1 MSAGWRSSRLSASK
15 DGKPVHAMANRL
27 TTQDA
32 SFYFLEASSTPMHLG
47 SLAVFRTPRS
57 GFSYENLLSLVEQR
71 LVLVPRY
78 RQKVREVAFGLAR
91 PVWVDDS
98 EFDITYHIRRSAL
111 PKPGSDD
118 QLHDLVARLTSR
130 PLDRTRPLW
139 EMYLVEGL
147 TKNRFAIF
155 TKSHSA
161 LVDGEKALEI
171 GQVILDASKSPPT
184 MAEELWMPA
193 REPRESALVLDAI
206 TEMIVRP
213 GESVEALKGAVAGVA
228 GVAEGAVKAAGKV
241 LSAVRTAAQTAPS
254 SPLNAPISRNRRF
267 AVAKTELADYRK
279 IHTRFDCSINDVV
292 LAVVTGALRNWLLS
306 RGEPVTA
313 SSTVRAMVPMS
324 VYVSDERAGYD
335 EYADRLSGSHAAGSL
350 EDGDRARS
358 DHAYGDTDHSPR
370 SEVSSFLVDLPVGEP
385 NAVVR
390 LSHIA
395 HATDAHAKQ
404 SPGVTAHTLMR
415 ISGFA
420 PASLHAMGAR
430 AGSRLSQ
437 RLFNLIITNAPGP
450 QFPLYVGGARM
461 LEMFPVS
468 PLFEN
473 QALSI
478 GLTSYDG
485 FVCFGLNADRGAMP
499 DVDVITALLLEAL
512 EELVDASNES
522 RV

>member
-1 MSAGWRSSRLSASK
+1 
-15 DGKPVHAMANRL
+15 MATRL

-32 SFYFLEASSTPMHLG
+32 SFYFLEASSSPMHLG
-47 SLAVFRTPRS
+47 SLAIFRTPRS
-57 GFSYENLLSLVEQR
+57 GFSHKSLLELVEER

-91 PVWVDDS
+91 PVWVDDP

-118 QLHDLVARLTSR
+118 QLHDLIARLTSR

-147 TKNRFAIF
+147 SKNRFAIF

-161 LVDGEKALEI
+161 LVDGETALEL
-171 GQVILDASKSPPT
+171 GQVILDASKSPPV

-193 REPRESALVLDAI
+193 REPKDTTLVLEAI

-213 GESVEALKGAVAGVA
+213 SEGVEVVRGAFRGITDVASEAVAA
-228 GVAEGAVKAAGKV
+228 TGKV
-241 LSAVRTAAQTAPS
+241 FSAVRKAAQVAPS
-254 SPLNAPISRNRRF
+254 SPLNTPISRNRRF
-267 AVAKTELADYRK
+267 AVAKTELSDYRK
-279 IHTRFDCSINDVV
+279 IHTRFGCSINDVV

-306 RGEPVTA
+306 RGEPVTE
-313 SSTVRAMVPMS
+313 SSTVRALVPMS
-324 VYVSDERAGYD
+324 VYVAIEAAGHL
-335 EYADRLSGSHAAGSL
+335 EHAARLTG
-350 EDGDRARS
+350 EPEAEVQ
-358 DHAYGDTDHSPR
+358 R

-390 LSHIA
+390 LSHISHATEA
-395 HATDAHAKQ
+395 HARQ
-404 SPGVTAHTLMR
+404 SPGVTAQTLMR

-420 PASLHAMGAR
+420 PASLHAMGVR
-430 AGSRLSQ
+430 AGSRLSK

-461 LEMFPVS
+461 LEMYPVP

-485 FVCFGLNADRGAMP
+485 SVYFGLNADRGAMP
-499 DVDVITALLLEAL
+499 DVDVVTALLLESL
-512 EELVDASNES
+512 EELIDASNES

>member
-1 MSAGWRSSRLSASK
+1 M
-15 DGKPVHAMANRL
+15 VNRL

-32 SFYFLEASSTPMHLG
+32 SFYFLEGSSTPMHLG

-57 GFSYENLLSLVEQR
+57 GFSYESLLSLVEQR

-78 RQKVREVAFGLAR
+78 RKKVREVAFGLAR
-91 PVWVDDS
+91 PVWVDDP

-111 PKPGSDD
+111 PTPGADD

-147 TKNRFAIF
+147 SKNRFAIF
-155 TKSHSA
+155 TKTHSA
-161 LVDGEKALEI
+161 LVDGEHALEI
-171 GQVILDASKSPPT
+171 GQVILDASKSPPE

-193 REPRESALVLDAI
+193 REPKESALVIDAI
-206 TEMIVRP
+206 TDMIVQP
-213 GESVEALKGAVAGVA
+213 SESVEVFRGAAANIAGTAGGVLKVV
-228 GVAEGAVKAAGKV
+228 GKV
-241 LSAVRTAAQTAPS
+241 LAAVRTAAQTAPS

-279 IHTRFDCSINDVV
+279 IHNRFDCSINDVV

-306 RGEPVTA
+306 RGEPVTE
-313 SSTVRAMVPMS
+313 SSAVRAMVPMS

-335 EYADRLSGSHAAGSL
+335 EYTDRLTGEPESRVQNAEG
-350 EDGDRARS
+350 GDVLATS
-358 DHAYGDTDHSPR
+358 R

-390 LSHIA
+390 LSQIA
-395 HATDAHAKQ
+395 HATAAHSKQ
-404 SPGVTAHTLMR
+404 SPGVTANTLMR
-415 ISGFA
+415 ISSFA
-420 PASLHAMGAR
+420 PATLHAMSAR

-461 LEMFPVS
+461 LEMFPIS

-499 DVDVITALLLEAL
+499 DVDVVTALLLESL
-512 EELVDASNES
+512 EELVDASNDS

>member
-1 MSAGWRSSRLSASK
+1 
-15 DGKPVHAMANRL
+15 MANRL

-47 SLAVFRTPRS
+47 SLAVFRTPRN
-57 GFSYENLLSLVEQR
+57 GFSYESLLSLVEQR

-78 RQKVREVAFGLAR
+78 RQKVRELAFGLAR

-98 EFDITYHIRRSAL
+98 DFDITYHIRRSAL
-111 PKPGSDD
+111 PKPGSDE

-147 TKNRFAIF
+147 SKNRFAIF

-161 LVDGEKALEI
+161 LVDGEKSLEI
-171 GQVILDASKSPPT
+171 GQVILDASKSPPA

-193 REPRESALVLDAI
+193 REPRESALVFDAI
-206 TEMIVRP
+206 TELIASPSEGLEVLR
-213 GESVEALKGAVAGVA
+213 GAAKGAAGIA
-228 GVAEGAVKAAGKV
+228 GGALGAAGKV
-241 LSAVRTAAQTAPS
+241 LSAVRTAAQVAPT

-267 AVAKTELADYRK
+267 AVAKTELSDYRK
-279 IHTRFDCSINDVV
+279 IHTRFECSINDVV

-324 VYVSDERAGYD
+324 VYVSDQRAGYD
-335 EYADRLSGSHAAGSL
+335 EYTDRIT
-350 EDGDRARS
+350 GDHETDAEQ
-358 DHAYGDTDHSPR
+358 DTDSAQA
-370 SEVSSFLVDLPVGEP
+370 SEVSSFLIDLPVGEL

-395 HATDAHAKQ
+395 HATEAHAKQ

-499 DVDVITALLLEAL
+499 DVDVITSLLFEAL
-512 EELVDASNES
+512 EELVDASNDS

>member
-1 MSAGWRSSRLSASK
+1 
-15 DGKPVHAMANRL
+15 MANRL

-32 SFYFLEASSTPMHLG
+32 SFYYLEASSTPMHLG

-57 GFSYENLLSLVEQR
+57 GFSYEKLLSLVEQR

-98 EFDITYHIRRSAL
+98 DFDITYHIRRSAL
-111 PKPGSDD
+111 PKPGTDE

-130 PLDRTRPLW
+130 PLDRSRPLW

-171 GQVILDASKSPPT
+171 GQVILDASKSPVA

-193 REPRESALVLDAI
+193 REPKESALVLDAI
-206 TEMIVRP
+206 TELIASP
-213 GESVEALKGAVAGVA
+213 NESVEVLRGAAAGLAGVA
-228 GVAEGAVKAAGKV
+228 GGVLAASGKV
-241 LSAVRTAAQTAPS
+241 FSLVRTAAQVAPS

-267 AVAKTELADYRK
+267 AVAKTELSDYRR
-279 IHTRFDCSINDVV
+279 IHTRFGCSINDVV

-324 VYVSDERAGYD
+324 VYVSDEGAGYD
-335 EYADRLSGSHAAGSL
+335 QYADRLSG
-350 EDGDRARS
+350 
-358 DHAYGDTDHSPR
+358 DHEGEPTDEQLR

-395 HATDAHAKQ
+395 HATEAHAKQ
-404 SPGVTAHTLMR
+404 SPGVTAQTLMT

-499 DVDVITALLLEAL
+499 DVDVITALLFEAL
-512 EELVDASNES
+512 EELIDASNES

>member
-1 MSAGWRSSRLSASK
+1 
-15 DGKPVHAMANRL
+15 MATRL
-27 TTQDA
+27 TAQDA
-32 SFYFLEASSTPMHLG
+32 SFYFLEASSSPMHLG
-47 SLAVFRTPRS
+47 SLAIFRTPRS
-57 GFSYENLLSLVEQR
+57 GFSYERLLSLVEQR
-71 LVLVPRY
+71 LALVPRY

-91 PVWVDDS
+91 PVWVDDA

-118 QLHDLVARLTSR
+118 QLHDLIARLTSR

-147 TKNRFAIF
+147 SKNRFAIF

-161 LVDGEKALEI
+161 LVDGEHALDI
-171 GQVILDASKSPPT
+171 GQVILDASKNPPP
-184 MAEELWMPA
+184 AVEELWMPA
-193 REPRESALVLDAI
+193 REPKDAALVIDAL
-206 TEMIVRP
+206 TELVVRP
-213 GESVEALKGAVAGVA
+213 GESLDALRGAMNGVAGVA
-228 GVAEGAVKAAGKV
+228 GDAVRAAGKV
-241 LSAVRTAAQTAPS
+241 AALLRTATQTAPS

-267 AVAKTELADYRK
+267 AVAKTELSDYRK
-279 IHTRFDCSINDVV
+279 IHNRFGCSINDVV

-324 VYVSDERAGYD
+324 VYVS
-335 EYADRLSGSHAAGSL
+335 ADRVGFG
-350 EDGDRARS
+350 DVGDRQAEPNE
-358 DHAYGDTDHSPR
+358 DDR
-370 SEVSSFLVDLPVGEP
+370 SEIASFLVDLPVGES

-395 HATDAHAKQ
+395 HATDAHANQ
-404 SPGVTAHTLMR
+404 SRGVTAQTLMR
-415 ISGFA
+415 ITGFA

-437 RLFNLIITNAPGP
+437 RVFNLIVTNAPGP

-461 LEMFPVS
+461 LEMYPVS

-473 QALSI
+473 QAMSI

-485 FVCFGLNADRGAMP
+485 FVFFGLNADRGAMP
-499 DVDVITALLLEAL
+499 DVDVVTALLHEAL

>member
-1 MSAGWRSSRLSASK
+1 
-15 DGKPVHAMANRL
+15 MANRL

-47 SLAVFRTPRS
+47 SLAVFRTPRN

-78 RQKVREVAFGLAR
+78 RQKVRELAFGLAR

-98 EFDITYHIRRSAL
+98 DFDITYHIRRSAL
-111 PKPGSDD
+111 PKPGSDE

-147 TKNRFAIF
+147 SKNRFAIF

-161 LVDGEKALEI
+161 LVDGEKSLEI
-171 GQVILDASKSPPT
+171 GQVILDASKSPPP

-206 TEMIVRP
+206 TELIASPSEGIEVLR
-213 GESVEALKGAVAGVA
+213 GAAKGALGIAG
-228 GVAEGAVKAAGKV
+228 GALGAASKV
-241 LSAVRTAAQTAPS
+241 LSAVRTAAQVAPA

-279 IHTRFDCSINDVV
+279 IHTRFECSINDVV

-313 SSTVRAMVPMS
+313 SSTIRAMVPMS
-324 VYVSDERAGYD
+324 VYVSDQQAGDD
-335 EYADRLSGSHAAGSL
+335 EY
-350 EDGDRARS
+350 
-358 DHAYGDTDHSPR
+358 TDNAQA
-370 SEVSSFLVDLPVGEP
+370 SEVSSFLIDLPVGEL

-395 HATDAHAKQ
+395 HATEAHAKQ
-404 SPGVTAHTLMR
+404 APGVTAHTLMR
-415 ISGFA
+415 VSGFA

-437 RLFNLIITNAPGP
+437 RLFNLIVTNAPGP

-499 DVDVITALLLEAL
+499 DVDVITALLFEAL
-512 EELVDASNES
+512 EELVDASNDS

>member
-1 MSAGWRSSRLSASK
+1 
-15 DGKPVHAMANRL
+15 MATRL

-32 SFYFLEASSTPMHLG
+32 SFYFLEASSSPMHLG
-47 SLAVFRTPRS
+47 SLATFRTPRS
-57 GFSYENLLSLVEQR
+57 GFSYESLLELVEER

-91 PVWVDDS
+91 PVWVDDPD
-98 EFDITYHIRRSAL
+98 FDITYHIRRSAL

-118 QLHDLVARLTSR
+118 QLHDLIARLTSR

-147 TKNRFAIF
+147 SKNRFAIF

-161 LVDGEKALEI
+161 LVDGEMALEL
-171 GQVILDASKSPPT
+171 GQVILDASKSPPV

-193 REPRESALVLDAI
+193 REPKDTTLVLDAI

-213 GESVEALKGAVAGVA
+213 SEGVEAVRGAFRSITDVASEAVAA
-228 GVAEGAVKAAGKV
+228 TGKV
-241 LSAVRTAAQTAPS
+241 FSAVRTAAQVAPS
-254 SPLNAPISRNRRF
+254 SPLNTPISRNRRF
-267 AVAKTELADYRK
+267 AVAKTELSDYRK
-279 IHTRFDCSINDVV
+279 IHTRFGCSINDVV

-306 RGEPVTA
+306 RGEPVTE
-313 SSTVRAMVPMS
+313 SSTVRALVPMS
-324 VYVSDERAGYD
+324 VYVSSESAGHL
-335 EYADRLSGSHAAGSL
+335 EHTARLTGEPEA
-350 EDGDRARS
+350 E
-358 DHAYGDTDHSPR
+358 TPR

-390 LSHIA
+390 LSHIS
-395 HATDAHAKQ
+395 HATEAHSRQ
-404 SPGVTAHTLMR
+404 SPGVTAQTLMR

-430 AGSRLSQ
+430 AGSRLSK

-461 LEMFPVS
+461 LEMYPVS

-485 FVCFGLNADRGAMP
+485 SVYFGLNADRGAMP
-499 DVDVITALLLEAL
+499 DVDVVTALLLESL
-512 EELVDASNES
+512 EELIDASNES

>member
-1 MSAGWRSSRLSASK
+1 
-15 DGKPVHAMANRL
+15 MANRL

-91 PVWVDDS
+91 PVWVDDPD
-98 EFDITYHIRRSAL
+98 FDITYHIRRSAL
-111 PKPGSDD
+111 PKPGSDE

-193 REPRESALVLDAI
+193 REPRESALVFDAI

-213 GESVEALKGAVAGVA
+213 GEGVEVLKGAVAGVA
-228 GVAEGAVKAAGKV
+228 GVAGGVVKATGKV

-254 SPLNAPISRNRRF
+254 SPLNTPISRNRRF
-267 AVAKTELADYRK
+267 AVAKTELSDYRK
-279 IHTRFDCSINDVV
+279 IHNRFGCSINDVV

-324 VYVSDERAGYD
+324 VYVSNERAGYD
-335 EYADRLSGSHAAGSL
+335 EYADRLTGDHAT
-350 EDGDRARS
+350 DGDP
-358 DHAYGDTDHSPR
+358 DDSPR
-370 SEVSSFLVDLPVGEP
+370 SEVSSFLIDLPVGEP

-390 LSHIA
+390 ISHIA

-512 EELVDASNES
+512 EELVDASNDS

>member
-1 MSAGWRSSRLSASK
+1 
-15 DGKPVHAMANRL
+15 MANRL

-32 SFYFLEASSTPMHLG
+32 SFYYLEASSTPMHLG

-57 GFSYENLLSLVEQR
+57 GFSYEKLLSLVEQR

-91 PVWVDDS
+91 PVWDDS
-98 EFDITYHIRRSAL
+98 DFDITYHIRRSAL
-111 PKPGSDD
+111 PKPGTDE

-130 PLDRTRPLW
+130 PLDRSRPLW

-171 GQVILDASKSPPT
+171 GQVILDASKSPVA

-193 REPRESALVLDAI
+193 REPKESALVLDAI
-206 TEMIVRP
+206 TELIASP
-213 GESVEALKGAVAGVA
+213 NESVEVLRGAAAGLAGVA
-228 GVAEGAVKAAGKV
+228 GGVLAASGKV
-241 LSAVRTAAQTAPS
+241 FSLVRTAAQVAPS

-267 AVAKTELADYRK
+267 AVAKTELSDYRR
-279 IHTRFDCSINDVV
+279 IHTRFGCSINDVV

-324 VYVSDERAGYD
+324 VYVSDEGAGYD
-335 EYADRLSGSHAAGSL
+335 QYADRLSG
-350 EDGDRARS
+350 
-358 DHAYGDTDHSPR
+358 DHEGEPTDEQLR

-395 HATDAHAKQ
+395 HATEAHAKQ
-404 SPGVTAHTLMR
+404 SPGVTAQTLMT

-499 DVDVITALLLEAL
+499 DVDVITALLFEAL
-512 EELVDASNES
+512 EELIDASNES

>member
-1 MSAGWRSSRLSASK
+1 MVIGTVWLRI
-15 DGKPVHAMANRL
+15 GEPVPAMANRL

-47 SLAVFRTPRS
+47 SLAVFRTPRN
-57 GFSYENLLSLVEQR
+57 GFRYEDLLSLVEQR
-71 LVLVPRY
+71 LALVPRY

-91 PVWVDDS
+91 PVWVDDG

-111 PKPGSDD
+111 PKPGSDE

-147 TKNRFAIF
+147 SKNRFAIF

-171 GQVILDASKSPPT
+171 GQVILDATKSPPA

-193 REPRESALVLDAI
+193 REPKESALVIDAI
-206 TEMIVRP
+206 TELIASP
-213 GESVEALKGAVAGVA
+213 SEGVEILRGAAAGVA
-228 GVAEGAVKAAGKV
+228 GIAGGALGAAGKV
-241 LSAVRTAAQTAPS
+241 LSVVRTAAQSAPT

-267 AVAKTELADYRK
+267 AVAKTELTDYRK

-324 VYVSDERAGYD
+324 VYVTEDPSGY
-335 EYADRLSGSHAAGSL
+335 EHADRLT
-350 EDGDRARS
+350 GDH
-358 DHAYGDTDHSPR
+358 DPEVPPR
-370 SEVSSFLVDLPVGEP
+370 SEVSSFLIDLPVGEL

-395 HATDAHAKQ
+395 HATEAHAKQ
-404 SPGVTAHTLMR
+404 SPGVTADTLMR

-430 AGSRLSQ
+430 AGSRLSR
-437 RLFNLIITNAPGP
+437 RLFNLIVTNAPGP

-499 DVDVITALLLEAL
+499 DVDVITVLLREAL

>member
-1 MSAGWRSSRLSASK
+1 
-15 DGKPVHAMANRL
+15 MANRL

-32 SFYFLEASSTPMHLG
+32 SFYYLEASSTPMHLG

-57 GFSYENLLSLVEQR
+57 GFSYEKLLSLVEQR

-98 EFDITYHIRRSAL
+98 DFDITYHIRRSAL
-111 PKPGSDD
+111 PKPGTDE

-130 PLDRTRPLW
+130 PLDRSRPLW

-171 GQVILDASKSPPT
+171 GQVILDASKSPVA

-193 REPRESALVLDAI
+193 REPKESALVLDAI
-206 TEMIVRP
+206 TELIASP
-213 GESVEALKGAVAGVA
+213 NESVEVLRGAAAGLAGVA
-228 GVAEGAVKAAGKV
+228 GGVLAASGKV
-241 LSAVRTAAQTAPS
+241 FSLVRTAAQVAPS

-267 AVAKTELADYRK
+267 AVAKTELSDYRR
-279 IHTRFDCSINDVV
+279 IHTRFGCSINDVV

-324 VYVSDERAGYD
+324 VYVSDEGAGYD
-335 EYADRLSGSHAAGSL
+335 QYADRLSG
-350 EDGDRARS
+350 
-358 DHAYGDTDHSPR
+358 DHEGEPTDAQLR

-395 HATDAHAKQ
+395 HATEAHAKQ
-404 SPGVTAHTLMR
+404 SPGVTAQTLMT

-499 DVDVITALLLEAL
+499 DVDVITALLFEAL
-512 EELVDASNES
+512 EELIDASNES

>member
-1 MSAGWRSSRLSASK
+1 
-15 DGKPVHAMANRL
+15 MANRL

-47 SLAVFRTPRS
+47 SLAVFRTPRN

-78 RQKVREVAFGLAR
+78 RQKVRELAFGLAR

-98 EFDITYHIRRSAL
+98 DFDITYHIRRSAL
-111 PKPGSDD
+111 PKPGSDE

-147 TKNRFAIF
+147 SKNRFAIF

-161 LVDGEKALEI
+161 LVDGEKSLEI
-171 GQVILDASKSPPT
+171 GQVILDASKSPPP

-206 TEMIVRP
+206 TELIASPSEGIEVLR
-213 GESVEALKGAVAGVA
+213 GAAKGALGIAG
-228 GVAEGAVKAAGKV
+228 GALGAASKV
-241 LSAVRTAAQTAPS
+241 LSAVRTAAQVAPA

-279 IHTRFDCSINDVV
+279 IHTRFECSINDVV

-313 SSTVRAMVPMS
+313 SSTIRAMVPMS
-324 VYVSDERAGYD
+324 VYVSDQQAGDD
-335 EYADRLSGSHAAGSL
+335 EY
-350 EDGDRARS
+350 
-358 DHAYGDTDHSPR
+358 TDNAQA
-370 SEVSSFLVDLPVGEP
+370 SEVSSFLIDLPVGEL

-395 HATDAHAKQ
+395 HATEAHAKQ

-437 RLFNLIITNAPGP
+437 RLFNLIVTNAPGP

-499 DVDVITALLLEAL
+499 DVDVITALLFEAL
-512 EELVDASNES
+512 EELVDASNDS

>member
-1 MSAGWRSSRLSASK
+1 
-15 DGKPVHAMANRL
+15 MATRL

-47 SLAVFRTPRS
+47 SLATFRTPRS
-57 GFSYENLLSLVEQR
+57 GFSYESLLELVEER

-91 PVWVDDS
+91 PVWVDDPD
-98 EFDITYHIRRSAL
+98 FDITYHIRRSAL

-118 QLHDLVARLTSR
+118 QLHDLIARLTSR

-147 TKNRFAIF
+147 SKNRFAIF

-161 LVDGEKALEI
+161 LVDGEMALEL
-171 GQVILDASKSPPT
+171 GQVILDASKSPPV

-193 REPRESALVLDAI
+193 REPKDTTLVLDAI

-213 GESVEALKGAVAGVA
+213 SEGIEAVRDAFRGITDVASEVVA
-228 GVAEGAVKAAGKV
+228 ATGKV
-241 LSAVRTAAQTAPS
+241 FSAVRTAAQVAPA
-254 SPLNAPISRNRRF
+254 SPLNTPISRNRRF
-267 AVAKTELADYRK
+267 AVAKTELSDYRK
-279 IHTRFDCSINDVV
+279 IHTRFGCSINDVV

-306 RGEPVTA
+306 RGEPVTE
-313 SSTVRAMVPMS
+313 SSTVRALVPMS
-324 VYVSDERAGYD
+324 VYVSNEGAGPV
-335 EYADRLSGSHAAGSL
+335 EHAARLTG
-350 EDGDRARS
+350 EPEAEV
-358 DHAYGDTDHSPR
+358 PR
-370 SEVSSFLVDLPVGEP
+370 SEVASFLVDLPVGEP

-390 LSHIA
+390 LSHISHATEA
-395 HATDAHAKQ
+395 HARQ
-404 SPGVTAHTLMR
+404 SPGVTAQTLMR

-430 AGSRLSQ
+430 AGSRLSK

-461 LEMFPVS
+461 LEMYPVS

-485 FVCFGLNADRGAMP
+485 SVYFGLNADRGAMP
-499 DVDVITALLLEAL
+499 DVDVVTALLLESL
-512 EELVDASNES
+512 EELIDASNES

>member
-1 MSAGWRSSRLSASK
+1 
-15 DGKPVHAMANRL
+15 MANRL

-32 SFYFLEASSTPMHLG
+32 SFYYLEASSTPMHLG

-57 GFSYENLLSLVEQR
+57 GFSYEKLLSLVEQR

-98 EFDITYHIRRSAL
+98 DFDITYHIRRSAL
-111 PKPGSDD
+111 PKPGTDE

-130 PLDRTRPLW
+130 PLDRSRPLW

-171 GQVILDASKSPPT
+171 GQVILDASKSPVA

-193 REPRESALVLDAI
+193 RQPKESALVLDAI
-206 TEMIVRP
+206 TELIASP
-213 GESVEALKGAVAGVA
+213 NESVEVLRGAAAGLAGVA
-228 GVAEGAVKAAGKV
+228 GGVLAASGKV
-241 LSAVRTAAQTAPS
+241 FSLVRTAAQVAPS

-267 AVAKTELADYRK
+267 AVAKTELSDYRR
-279 IHTRFDCSINDVV
+279 IHTRFGCSINDVV

-324 VYVSDERAGYD
+324 VYVSDEGAGYD
-335 EYADRLSGSHAAGSL
+335 QYADRLSG
-350 EDGDRARS
+350 
-358 DHAYGDTDHSPR
+358 DHEGEPTDAQLR

-395 HATDAHAKQ
+395 HATEAHAKQ
-404 SPGVTAHTLMR
+404 SPGVTAQTLMT

-499 DVDVITALLLEAL
+499 DVDVITALLFEAL
-512 EELVDASNES
+512 EELIDASNES

>member
-1 MSAGWRSSRLSASK
+1 
-15 DGKPVHAMANRL
+15 MATRL

-47 SLAVFRTPRS
+47 SLATFRTPRS
-57 GFSYENLLSLVEQR
+57 GFSYESLLELVEER

-91 PVWVDDS
+91 PVWVDDPD
-98 EFDITYHIRRSAL
+98 FDITYHIRRSAL

-118 QLHDLVARLTSR
+118 QLHDLIARLTSR

-147 TKNRFAIF
+147 SKNRFAIF

-161 LVDGEKALEI
+161 LVDGEMALEL
-171 GQVILDASKSPPT
+171 GQVILDASKSPPV

-193 REPRESALVLDAI
+193 REPKDTTLVLDAI

-213 GESVEALKGAVAGVA
+213 SEGIEAVRDAFRGVTDVASEVVA
-228 GVAEGAVKAAGKV
+228 ATGKV
-241 LSAVRTAAQTAPS
+241 FSAVRTAAQVAPA
-254 SPLNAPISRNRRF
+254 SPLNTPISRNRRF
-267 AVAKTELADYRK
+267 AVAKTELSDYRK
-279 IHTRFDCSINDVV
+279 IHTRFGCSINDVV

-306 RGEPVTA
+306 RGEPVTE
-313 SSTVRAMVPMS
+313 SSTVRALVPMS
-324 VYVSDERAGYD
+324 VYVSNEGAGPV
-335 EYADRLSGSHAAGSL
+335 EHAARLTG
-350 EDGDRARS
+350 EPEAEV
-358 DHAYGDTDHSPR
+358 PR
-370 SEVSSFLVDLPVGEP
+370 SEVASFLVDLPVGEP

-390 LSHIA
+390 LSHISHATEA
-395 HATDAHAKQ
+395 HARQ
-404 SPGVTAHTLMR
+404 SPGVTAQTLMR

-430 AGSRLSQ
+430 AGSRLSK

-461 LEMFPVS
+461 LEMYPVS

-485 FVCFGLNADRGAMP
+485 SVYFGLNADRGAMP
-499 DVDVITALLLEAL
+499 DVDVVTALLLESL
-512 EELVDASNES
+512 EELIDASNES

>member
-1 MSAGWRSSRLSASK
+1 
-15 DGKPVHAMANRL
+15 MANRL

-32 SFYFLEASSTPMHLG
+32 SFYYLEASSTPMHLG

-57 GFSYENLLSLVEQR
+57 GFSYEKLLSLVEQR

-98 EFDITYHIRRSAL
+98 DFDITYHIRRSAL
-111 PKPGSDD
+111 PKPGTDE

-130 PLDRTRPLW
+130 PLDRSRPLW

-171 GQVILDASKSPPT
+171 GQVILAASKSPVA

-193 REPRESALVLDAI
+193 REPKESALVLDAI
-206 TEMIVRP
+206 TELIASP
-213 GESVEALKGAVAGVA
+213 NESVEVLRGAAAGLAGVA
-228 GVAEGAVKAAGKV
+228 GGVLAASGKV
-241 LSAVRTAAQTAPS
+241 FSLVRTAAQVAPS

-267 AVAKTELADYRK
+267 AVAKTELSDYRR
-279 IHTRFDCSINDVV
+279 IHTRFGCSINDVV

-324 VYVSDERAGYD
+324 VYVSDEGAGYD
-335 EYADRLSGSHAAGSL
+335 QYADRLSG
-350 EDGDRARS
+350 
-358 DHAYGDTDHSPR
+358 DHEGEPTDAQLR

-395 HATDAHAKQ
+395 HATEAHAKQ
-404 SPGVTAHTLMR
+404 SPGVTAQTLMT

-499 DVDVITALLLEAL
+499 DVDVITALLFEAL
-512 EELVDASNES
+512 EELIDASNES

>member
-1 MSAGWRSSRLSASK
+1 MAS
-15 DGKPVHAMANRL
+15 RL

-47 SLAVFRTPRS
+47 SLAVFRTPRN

-78 RQKVREVAFGLAR
+78 RQKVRELAFGLAR

-98 EFDITYHIRRSAL
+98 DFDITYHIRRSAL
-111 PKPGSDD
+111 PKPGSDE

-147 TKNRFAIF
+147 SKNRFAIF

-161 LVDGEKALEI
+161 LVDGEKSLEI
-171 GQVILDASKSPPT
+171 GQVILDASKSPPP

-206 TEMIVRP
+206 TELIASPSEGIEVLR
-213 GESVEALKGAVAGVA
+213 GAAKGALGIAG
-228 GVAEGAVKAAGKV
+228 GALGAASKV
-241 LSAVRTAAQTAPS
+241 LSAVRTAAQVAPA

-279 IHTRFDCSINDVV
+279 IHTRFECSINDVV

-313 SSTVRAMVPMS
+313 SSTIRAMVPMS
-324 VYVSDERAGYD
+324 VYVSDQQAGDD
-335 EYADRLSGSHAAGSL
+335 EY
-350 EDGDRARS
+350 
-358 DHAYGDTDHSPR
+358 TDNAQA
-370 SEVSSFLVDLPVGEP
+370 SEVSSFLIDLPVGEL

-395 HATDAHAKQ
+395 HATEAHAKQ

-437 RLFNLIITNAPGP
+437 RLFNLIVTNAPGP

-499 DVDVITALLLEAL
+499 DVDVITALLFEAL
-512 EELVDASNES
+512 EELVDASNDS

>member
-1 MSAGWRSSRLSASK
+1 
-15 DGKPVHAMANRL
+15 MATRL

-32 SFYFLEASSTPMHLG
+32 SFYFLEASSSPMHLG
-47 SLAVFRTPRS
+47 SLAIFRTPRS
-57 GFSYENLLSLVEQR
+57 GFSYERLLSLVEQR
-71 LVLVPRY
+71 LALVPRY

-91 PVWVDDS
+91 PVWVDDAD
-98 EFDITYHIRRSAL
+98 FDITYHIRRSAL

-118 QLHDLVARLTSR
+118 QLHDLIARLTSR

-147 TKNRFAIF
+147 SKNRFAIF

-161 LVDGEKALEI
+161 LVDGEHALDI
-171 GQVILDASKSPPT
+171 GQVILDASKNPAP

-193 REPRESALVLDAI
+193 REPKDSALVIDAL
-206 TEMIVRP
+206 TELVVRP
-213 GESVEALKGAVAGVA
+213 GEGIEALRGAVN
-228 GVAEGAVKAAGKV
+228 GVAEVAGDALRAAGKV
-241 LSAVRTAAQTAPS
+241 AAVLRTATQSAPS

-267 AVAKTELADYRK
+267 AVAKTELSDYRR
-279 IHTRFDCSINDVV
+279 IHNRFGCSINDVV

-324 VYVSDERAGYD
+324 VYVS
-335 EYADRLSGSHAAGSL
+335 ADRVGFG
-350 EDGDRARS
+350 DVGDRPIESAEDDRS
-358 DHAYGDTDHSPR
+358 EDDR
-370 SEVSSFLVDLPVGEP
+370 SEVSSFLVDLPVGES

-395 HATDAHAKQ
+395 HATEAHAHQ
-404 SPGVTAHTLMR
+404 SRGVTAQTLMR

-420 PASLHAMGAR
+420 PASLHAMGVR

-437 RLFNLIITNAPGP
+437 RVFNLIVTNAPGP

-461 LEMFPVS
+461 LEMYPVS

-485 FVCFGLNADRGAMP
+485 FVFFGLNADRGAMP
-499 DVDVITALLLEAL
+499 DVDVVTALLHEAL

>member
-1 MSAGWRSSRLSASK
+1 
-15 DGKPVHAMANRL
+15 MANRL

-47 SLAVFRTPRS
+47 SLAVFRTPRN

-78 RQKVREVAFGLAR
+78 RQKVRELAFGLAR

-98 EFDITYHIRRSAL
+98 DFDITYHIRRSAL
-111 PKPGSDD
+111 PKPGSDE

-147 TKNRFAIF
+147 SKNRFAIF

-161 LVDGEKALEI
+161 LVDGEKSLEI
-171 GQVILDASKSPPT
+171 GQVILDASKSPPP

-206 TEMIVRP
+206 TELIASPSEGIEVLR
-213 GESVEALKGAVAGVA
+213 GAAKGALGIAG
-228 GVAEGAVKAAGKV
+228 GALGAASKV
-241 LSAVRTAAQTAPS
+241 LSAVRTAAQVAPA

-279 IHTRFDCSINDVV
+279 IHTRFECSINDVV

-313 SSTVRAMVPMS
+313 SSTIRAMVPMS
-324 VYVSDERAGYD
+324 VYVSDQQAGDD
-335 EYADRLSGSHAAGSL
+335 EY
-350 EDGDRARS
+350 
-358 DHAYGDTDHSPR
+358 TDNAQA
-370 SEVSSFLVDLPVGEP
+370 SEVSSFLIDLPVGEL

-395 HATDAHAKQ
+395 HATEAHAKQ
-404 SPGVTAHTLMR
+404 APGVTAHTLMR

-437 RLFNLIITNAPGP
+437 RLFNLIVTNAPGP

-499 DVDVITALLLEAL
+499 DVDVITALLFEAL
-512 EELVDASNES
+512 EELVDASNDS

>member
-1 MSAGWRSSRLSASK
+1 
-15 DGKPVHAMANRL
+15 MANRL

-32 SFYFLEASSTPMHLG
+32 SFYYLEASSTPMHLG

-57 GFSYENLLSLVEQR
+57 GFSYEKLLSLVEQR

-98 EFDITYHIRRSAL
+98 DFDITYHIRRSAL
-111 PKPGSDD
+111 PKPGTDE

-130 PLDRTRPLW
+130 PLDRSRPLW

-171 GQVILDASKSPPT
+171 GQVILDASKSPVA

-193 REPRESALVLDAI
+193 REPKESALVLDAI
-206 TEMIVRP
+206 TELIASP
-213 GESVEALKGAVAGVA
+213 NESVEVLRGAAAGLAGVA
-228 GVAEGAVKAAGKV
+228 GGVLAASGKV
-241 LSAVRTAAQTAPS
+241 FSLVRTAAQVAPS

-267 AVAKTELADYRK
+267 AVAKTELSDYRR
-279 IHTRFDCSINDVV
+279 IHTRFGCSINDVV

-324 VYVSDERAGYD
+324 VYVSDEGAGYD
-335 EYADRLSGSHAAGSL
+335 QYADRLSG
-350 EDGDRARS
+350 
-358 DHAYGDTDHSPR
+358 DHEGEPTDEQLR
-370 SEVSSFLVDLPVGEP
+370 SEVSSFLVALPVGEP

-395 HATDAHAKQ
+395 HATEAHAKQ
-404 SPGVTAHTLMR
+404 SPGVTAQTLMT

-499 DVDVITALLLEAL
+499 DVDVITALLFEAL
-512 EELVDASNES
+512 EELIDASNES

>member
-1 MSAGWRSSRLSASK
+1 
-15 DGKPVHAMANRL
+15 MATRL

-47 SLAVFRTPRS
+47 SLAIFRTPRA

-91 PVWVDDS
+91 PVWVDDAD
-98 EFDITYHIRRSAL
+98 FDITYHIRRSAL

-130 PLDRTRPLW
+130 PLDRSRPLW

-147 TKNRFAIF
+147 SKNRFAIF

-171 GQVILDASKSPPT
+171 GQVILDASKSPPP

-193 REPRESALVLDAI
+193 TEPKESALVFDAI

-213 GESVEALKGAVAGVA
+213 SEGILVVKGAARGLAGVA
-228 GVAEGAVKAAGKV
+228 HEAVQATGKV
-241 LSAVRTAAQTAPS
+241 LSAVRTAAQVAPS

-279 IHTRFDCSINDVV
+279 IHTRFGCSINDVV

-324 VYVSDERAGYD
+324 VYVSAERAGYD
-335 EYADRLSGSHAAGSL
+335 EYTDRLSGEH
-350 EDGDRARS
+350 ES
-358 DHAYGDTDHSPR
+358 DSSPR
-370 SEVSSFLVDLPVGEP
+370 SEISSFLVDLPVGEP

-395 HATDAHAKQ
+395 HATEAHAKQ

-415 ISGFA
+415 ISSFA

-485 FVCFGLNADRGAMP
+485 NVYFGLNADRGAMP
-499 DVDVITALLLEAL
+499 DVDVVTALLLESL
-512 EELVDASNES
+512 EELIDASNES

>member
-1 MSAGWRSSRLSASK
+1 
-15 DGKPVHAMANRL
+15 MANRL

-47 SLAVFRTPRS
+47 SLAVFRTPRN
-57 GFSYENLLSLVEQR
+57 GFDYEKLLTLVEKR
-71 LVLVPRY
+71 LMLVPRY

-98 EFDITYHIRRSAL
+98 DFDITYHIRRSAL
-111 PKPGSDD
+111 PKPGSDE

-130 PLDRTRPLW
+130 PLDRSRPLW

-147 TKNRFAIF
+147 SKNRFAIF

-161 LVDGEKALEI
+161 LVDGENALEI
-171 GQVILDASKSPPT
+171 GQVILDASKSPPE

-193 REPRESALVLDAI
+193 REPKESALVLDAI
-206 TEMIVRP
+206 TELISSP
-213 GESVEALKGAVAGVA
+213 GESVEVLRGAVAGIA
-228 GVAEGAVKAAGKV
+228 GAAGGLVDASGKV
-241 LSAVRTAAQTAPS
+241 LSLVRTAAQVAPS
-254 SPLNAPISRNRRF
+254 SPLNTPISRNRRF
-267 AVAKTELADYRK
+267 AVAKTELSDYRK
-279 IHTRFDCSINDVV
+279 IHTRFGCSINDVV

-313 SSTVRAMVPMS
+313 SSAVRAMVPMS

-335 EYADRLSGSHAAGSL
+335 QYADRLSGDPGEVSDVEDAGQ
-350 EDGDRARS
+350 
-358 DHAYGDTDHSPR
+358 R

-499 DVDVITALLLEAL
+499 DVDVITALLLESL
-512 EELVDASNES
+512 EELIDASNDS

>member
-1 MSAGWRSSRLSASK
+1 
-15 DGKPVHAMANRL
+15 MANRL

-32 SFYFLEASSTPMHLG
+32 SFYYLEASSTPMHLG

-57 GFSYENLLSLVEQR
+57 GFSYEKLLSLVEQL

-98 EFDITYHIRRSAL
+98 DFDITYHIRRSAL
-111 PKPGSDD
+111 PKPGTDE

-130 PLDRTRPLW
+130 PLDRSRPLW

-171 GQVILDASKSPPT
+171 GQVILDASKSPVA

-193 REPRESALVLDAI
+193 REPKESALVLDAI
-206 TEMIVRP
+206 TELIASP
-213 GESVEALKGAVAGVA
+213 NESVEVLRGAAAGLAGVA
-228 GVAEGAVKAAGKV
+228 GGVLAASGKV
-241 LSAVRTAAQTAPS
+241 FSLVRTAAQVAPS

-267 AVAKTELADYRK
+267 AVAKTELSDYRR
-279 IHTRFDCSINDVV
+279 IHTRFGCSINDVV

-324 VYVSDERAGYD
+324 VYVSDEGAGYD
-335 EYADRLSGSHAAGSL
+335 QYADRLSG
-350 EDGDRARS
+350 
-358 DHAYGDTDHSPR
+358 DHEGEPTDEQLR
-370 SEVSSFLVDLPVGEP
+370 SEVSSFLVALPVGEP

-395 HATDAHAKQ
+395 HATEAHAKQ
-404 SPGVTAHTLMR
+404 SPGVTAQTLMT

-499 DVDVITALLLEAL
+499 DVDVITALLFEAL
-512 EELVDASNES
+512 EELIDASNES

>member
-1 MSAGWRSSRLSASK
+1 MLHRGLLVHFAPFGNEQN
-15 DGKPVHAMANRL
+15 GEPVHAMANRL

-32 SFYFLEASSTPMHLG
+32 SFYFLEASNTPMHLG
-47 SLAVFRTPRS
+47 SLGVFRTPRS
-57 GFSYENLLSLVEQR
+57 GFSYEALLSLVERR

-78 RQKVREVAFGLAR
+78 RQKVREVALGLAR
-91 PVWVDDS
+91 PVWVDDGD
-98 EFDITYHIRRSAL
+98 FDITYHIRRSAL
-111 PKPGSDD
+111 PKPGTDE

-147 TKNRFAIF
+147 SKNRFAIF

-161 LVDGEKALEI
+161 LVDGENALEI
-171 GQVILDASKSPPT
+171 GQVILDASKNPPA

-193 REPRESALVLDAI
+193 REPKESALVFDAI
-206 TEMIVRP
+206 TELISSP
-213 GESVEALKGAVAGVA
+213 SEGVEALRGAVAGVA
-228 GVAEGAVKAAGKV
+228 GAAGGVLGAAGKV
-241 LSAVRTAAQTAPS
+241 LSAVRTAAQVAPT

-324 VYVSDERAGYD
+324 VYVSDSGAGFG
-335 EYADRLSGSHAAGSL
+335 EYTDRITGEHDVAR
-350 EDGDRARS
+350 EDAP
-358 DHAYGDTDHSPR
+358 PR
-370 SEVSSFLVDLPVGEP
+370 SEISSFLIDLPVGEL

-395 HATDAHAKQ
+395 HATEAHAKQ

-437 RLFNLIITNAPGP
+437 RLFNLIVTNAPGP

-499 DVDVITALLLEAL
+499 DVDVITALLFESL
-512 EELVDASNES
+512 EELVDASNDS

>member
-1 MSAGWRSSRLSASK
+1 
-15 DGKPVHAMANRL
+15 MANRL

-32 SFYFLEASSTPMHLG
+32 SFYYLEASSTPMHLG

-57 GFSYENLLSLVEQR
+57 GFSYEKLLSLVEQR

-98 EFDITYHIRRSAL
+98 DFDITYHIRRSAL
-111 PKPGSDD
+111 PKPGTDE

-130 PLDRTRPLW
+130 PLDRSRPLW

-171 GQVILDASKSPPT
+171 GQVILDASKSPVA

-193 REPRESALVLDAI
+193 REPKESALVLDAI
-206 TEMIVRP
+206 TELIASP
-213 GESVEALKGAVAGVA
+213 NESVEVLRGAAAGLAGVA
-228 GVAEGAVKAAGKV
+228 GGVLAASGKV
-241 LSAVRTAAQTAPS
+241 FSLVRTAAQVAPS

-267 AVAKTELADYRK
+267 AVAKTELSDYRR
-279 IHTRFDCSINDVV
+279 IHTRFGCSINDVV

-324 VYVSDERAGYD
+324 VYVSDEGAGYD
-335 EYADRLSGSHAAGSL
+335 QYADRLSG
-350 EDGDRARS
+350 
-358 DHAYGDTDHSPR
+358 DHEGEPTDEQLR

-395 HATDAHAKQ
+395 HATEAHAKQ
-404 SPGVTAHTLMR
+404 SPGVTAQTLMT

-485 FVCFGLNADRGAMP
+485 FVGFGLNADRGAMP
-499 DVDVITALLLEAL
+499 DVDVITALLFEAL
-512 EELVDASNES
+512 EELIDASNES

>member
-1 MSAGWRSSRLSASK
+1 
-15 DGKPVHAMANRL
+15 MATRL

-47 SLAVFRTPRS
+47 SLATFRTPRS
-57 GFSYENLLSLVEQR
+57 GFSYENLLELVEER

-91 PVWVDDS
+91 PVWVDDPD
-98 EFDITYHIRRSAL
+98 FDITYHIRRSAL

-118 QLHDLVARLTSR
+118 QLHDLIARLTSR

-147 TKNRFAIF
+147 SKNRFAIF

-161 LVDGEKALEI
+161 LVDGEMALEL
-171 GQVILDASKSPPT
+171 GQVILDASKSPPA

-193 REPRESALVLDAI
+193 REPKDTTLVLDAI

-213 GESVEALKGAVAGVA
+213 SEGIEAVRDAFRGITDVASEVVA
-228 GVAEGAVKAAGKV
+228 ATGKV
-241 LSAVRTAAQTAPS
+241 FSAVRTAAQVAPA
-254 SPLNAPISRNRRF
+254 SPLNTPISRNRRF
-267 AVAKTELADYRK
+267 AVAKTELSDYRK
-279 IHTRFDCSINDVV
+279 IHTRFGCSINDVV

-306 RGEPVTA
+306 RGEPVTE
-313 SSTVRAMVPMS
+313 SSTVRALVPMS
-324 VYVSDERAGYD
+324 VYVSNEGAGPV
-335 EYADRLSGSHAAGSL
+335 EHAARLTG
-350 EDGDRARS
+350 EPEAEV
-358 DHAYGDTDHSPR
+358 PR
-370 SEVSSFLVDLPVGEP
+370 SEVASFLVDLPVGEP

-390 LSHIA
+390 LSHISHATEA
-395 HATDAHAKQ
+395 HARQ
-404 SPGVTAHTLMR
+404 SPGVTAQTLMR

-430 AGSRLSQ
+430 AGSRLSK

-461 LEMFPVS
+461 LEMYPVS

-485 FVCFGLNADRGAMP
+485 SVYFGLNADRGAMP
-499 DVDVITALLLEAL
+499 DVDVVTALLLESL
-512 EELVDASNES
+512 EELIDASNES

>member
-1 MSAGWRSSRLSASK
+1 
-15 DGKPVHAMANRL
+15 
-27 TTQDA
+27 
-32 SFYFLEASSTPMHLG
+32 MHLG
-47 SLAVFRTPRS
+47 SLAVFRTPRN

-78 RQKVREVAFGLAR
+78 RQKVRELAFGLAR

-98 EFDITYHIRRSAL
+98 DFDITYHIRRSAL
-111 PKPGSDD
+111 PKPGSDE

-147 TKNRFAIF
+147 SKNRFAIF

-161 LVDGEKALEI
+161 LVDGEKSLEI
-171 GQVILDASKSPPT
+171 GQVILDASKSPPP

-206 TEMIVRP
+206 TELIASPSEGIEVLR
-213 GESVEALKGAVAGVA
+213 GAAKGALGIAG
-228 GVAEGAVKAAGKV
+228 GALGAASKV
-241 LSAVRTAAQTAPS
+241 LSAVRTAAQVAPA

-279 IHTRFDCSINDVV
+279 IHTRFECSINDVV

-313 SSTVRAMVPMS
+313 SSTIRAMVPMS
-324 VYVSDERAGYD
+324 VYVSDQQAGDD
-335 EYADRLSGSHAAGSL
+335 EY
-350 EDGDRARS
+350 
-358 DHAYGDTDHSPR
+358 TDNAQA
-370 SEVSSFLVDLPVGEP
+370 SEVSSFLIDLPVGEL

-395 HATDAHAKQ
+395 HATEAHAKQ

-437 RLFNLIITNAPGP
+437 RLFNLIVTNAPGP

-499 DVDVITALLLEAL
+499 DVDVITALLFEAL
-512 EELVDASNES
+512 EELVDASNDS

>member
-1 MSAGWRSSRLSASK
+1 
-15 DGKPVHAMANRL
+15 MATRL

-71 LVLVPRY
+71 LILVPRY
-78 RQKVREVAFGLAR
+78 RQKVREVAFGFAR
-91 PVWVDDS
+91 PVWVDDPD
-98 EFDITYHIRRSAL
+98 FDITYHIRRSAL
-111 PKPGSDD
+111 PKPGSED

-147 TKNRFAIF
+147 SKNRFAIF

-171 GQVILDASKSPPT
+171 GQVILDASKNPPA

-193 REPRESALVLDAI
+193 SEPKESALVLDAI

-213 GESVEALKGAVAGVA
+213 SEGVEMIRGVA
-228 GVAEGAVKAAGKV
+228 RGVAEVASGAVQATGKV
-241 LSAVRTAAQTAPS
+241 LSAVRTAAQVAPS

-267 AVAKTELADYRK
+267 AVAKTELSDYRK
-279 IHTRFDCSINDVV
+279 IHTRFGCSINDVV

-324 VYVSDERAGYD
+324 VYVSDVRAGYD
-335 EYADRLSGSHAAGSL
+335 GSTDRPVG
-350 EDGDRARS
+350 EPD
-358 DHAYGDTDHSPR
+358 SPDEVHGPESQR

-395 HATDAHAKQ
+395 HATEAHEKQ

-485 FVCFGLNADRGAMP
+485 NVFFGLNADRGAMP
-499 DVDVITALLLEAL
+499 DVDVVTALLLESL
-512 EELVDASNES
+512 EELIDASNES

>member
-1 MSAGWRSSRLSASK
+1 S
-15 DGKPVHAMANRL
+15 
-27 TTQDA
+27 
-32 SFYFLEASSTPMHLG
+32 
-47 SLAVFRTPRS
+47 
-57 GFSYENLLSLVEQR
+57 
-71 LVLVPRY
+71 
-78 RQKVREVAFGLAR
+78 
-91 PVWVDDS
+91 
-98 EFDITYHIRRSAL
+98 
-111 PKPGSDD
+111 
-118 QLHDLVARLTSR
+118 
-130 PLDRTRPLW
+130 
-139 EMYLVEGL
+139 
-147 TKNRFAIF
+147 
-155 TKSHSA
+155 
-161 LVDGEKALEI
+161 
-171 GQVILDASKSPPT
+171 
-184 MAEELWMPA
+184 
-193 REPRESALVLDAI
+193 
-206 TEMIVRP
+206 
-213 GESVEALKGAVAGVA
+213 
-228 GVAEGAVKAAGKV
+228 
-241 LSAVRTAAQTAPS
+241 
-254 SPLNAPISRNRRF
+254 
-267 AVAKTELADYRK
+267 DYRR
-279 IHTRFDCSINDVV
+279 IHTRFGCSINDVV

-324 VYVSDERAGYD
+324 VYVSDEGAGYD
-335 EYADRLSGSHAAGSL
+335 QYADRLSG
-350 EDGDRARS
+350 
-358 DHAYGDTDHSPR
+358 DHEGEPTDEQLR

-395 HATDAHAKQ
+395 HATEAHAKQ
-404 SPGVTAHTLMR
+404 SPGVTAQTLMT

-499 DVDVITALLLEAL
+499 DVDVITALLFEAL
-512 EELVDASNES
+512 EELIDASNES

>member
-1 MSAGWRSSRLSASK
+1 
-15 DGKPVHAMANRL
+15 MATRL

-57 GFSYENLLSLVEQR
+57 GFSYESLLSLVEQR
-71 LVLVPRY
+71 LILVPRY

-91 PVWVDDS
+91 PVWVDDPD
-98 EFDITYHIRRSAL
+98 FDITYHIRRSAL
-111 PKPGSDD
+111 PKPGSDE

-147 TKNRFAIF
+147 SKNRFAIF

-171 GQVILDASKSPPT
+171 GQVILDASKSPPP

-193 REPRESALVLDAI
+193 SEPKESALVLDAI

-213 GESVEALKGAVAGVA
+213 SEGIEMIKGVARGFAGVA
-228 GVAEGAVKAAGKV
+228 SEAVQATGKV
-241 LSAVRTAAQTAPS
+241 LSAVRTAAQVAPS

-267 AVAKTELADYRK
+267 AVAKTELSDYRK

-324 VYVSDERAGYD
+324 VYVSAARAAYD
-335 EYADRLSGSHAAGSL
+335 EYTDGPTGEHESDAVVSGVESQ
-350 EDGDRARS
+350 
-358 DHAYGDTDHSPR
+358 R

-395 HATDAHAKQ
+395 HATEAHEKQ

-485 FVCFGLNADRGAMP
+485 NVFYGLNADRGAMP
-499 DVDVITALLLEAL
+499 DVDVVTALILESL
-512 EELVDASNES
+512 EELIDASNES

>member
-1 MSAGWRSSRLSASK
+1 M
-15 DGKPVHAMANRL
+15 VNRL

-57 GFSYENLLSLVEQR
+57 GFDYESLLSLVEQR

-91 PVWVDDS
+91 PVWVDDAD
-98 EFDITYHIRRSAL
+98 FDITYHIRRSAL

-147 TKNRFAIF
+147 SKNRFAIF

-161 LVDGEKALEI
+161 LVDGEKSLEI
-171 GQVILDASKSPPT
+171 GQVILDATKSPPL

-193 REPRESALVLDAI
+193 REPKESALVFDAI
-206 TEMIVRP
+206 TELIASP
-213 GESVEALKGAVAGVA
+213 GEGVEVVKGALSGVAGVA
-228 GVAEGAVKAAGKV
+228 GGVLGATGKI
-241 LSAVRTAAQTAPS
+241 LSAVRTATQVAPS

-267 AVAKTELADYRK
+267 AVAKTSLSDYRK
-279 IHTRFDCSINDVV
+279 IHARFECSINDVV

-335 EYADRLSGSHAAGSL
+335 GYTDRIG
-350 EDGDRARS
+350 GDRDSGDAR
-358 DHAYGDTDHSPR
+358 DTDDSPR

-395 HATDAHAKQ
+395 HATEAHAKQ

-450 QFPLYVGGARM
+450 QYPLYVGGARM

-485 FVCFGLNADRGAMP
+485 SVCFGLNADRGAMP
-499 DVDVITALLLEAL
+499 DVDVITALLFEAL
-512 EELVDASNES
+512 EELVDASNDS

>member
-1 MSAGWRSSRLSASK
+1 
-15 DGKPVHAMANRL
+15 MANRL

-47 SLAVFRTPRS
+47 SLAVFRTPRN
-57 GFSYENLLSLVEQR
+57 GFSYESLLSLVEQR

-78 RQKVREVAFGLAR
+78 RQKVRELAFGLAR

-98 EFDITYHIRRSAL
+98 DFDITYHIRRSAL
-111 PKPGSDD
+111 PKPGSDE

-147 TKNRFAIF
+147 SKNRFAIF

-161 LVDGEKALEI
+161 LVDGEKSLEI
-171 GQVILDASKSPPT
+171 GQVILDASKSPPA

-193 REPRESALVLDAI
+193 REPKESALVFDAI
-206 TEMIVRP
+206 TELIASPSEGLEVLR
-213 GESVEALKGAVAGVA
+213 GAAKGAAGIA
-228 GVAEGAVKAAGKV
+228 GGALGAAGKV
-241 LSAVRTAAQTAPS
+241 LSAVRTAAQVAPT

-267 AVAKTELADYRK
+267 AVAKTELSDYRK
-279 IHTRFDCSINDVV
+279 IHTRFECSINDVV

-324 VYVSDERAGYD
+324 VYVSDQRAGYD
-335 EYADRLSGSHAAGSL
+335 EYTDRIT
-350 EDGDRARS
+350 GDHETDAEQ
-358 DHAYGDTDHSPR
+358 DTDSAQA
-370 SEVSSFLVDLPVGEP
+370 SEVSSFLIDLPVGEL

-395 HATDAHAKQ
+395 HATEAHAKQ

-499 DVDVITALLLEAL
+499 DVDVITSLLFEAL
-512 EELVDASNES
+512 EELVDASNDS